1 MNYKYLSN
9 TELTAAVA
17 EYMEILIENGIAP
30 KEELIPVEKSLNRIL
45 SKAVYAKISNPNYN
59 SGAMDGLA
67 VKAQSTFNAD
77 ETNPLILEKT
87 DYLRVDT
94 GDILPKEYDA
104 VIMVEDVVDM
114 EDGKIKILN
123 AVSPWQNVRQIGE
136 DICEGEMILPSFSR
150 VTSAFIGAA
159 LSCGVTQIWAL
170 KRPVIA
176 LIPTGDEIVS
186 PFAEKKEGEI
196 FETNGYTFSALALEY
211 GCVPIRYDI
220 VKDNLDDIKQAVM
233 KAVDVSDIVCL
244 IGGSSAGRD
253 DLSASVVSQLGKV
266 VIHGLAIKPGK
277 PCVLGVVANKPVIGI
292 PGYPV
297 SGILIFRLIVK
308 KIVEVLN
315 GVKFD
320 APEIIQAELTKKI
333 VSSLK
338 YEEFVRV
345 KVGLIDGKYKAFPF
359 NKGAGAVTSLVKT
372 DGIVRIPQNFEGYN
386 EGKVT
391 DVELLRKKEEIDN
404 ALIIGGSHDPLIDE
418 IIDICRINNR
428 EMYVSS
434 SNIGSMAGL
443 MAIKRKEAHLAGIHL
458 LDEESGSYNINY
470 IKEHFSEGETA
481 LIKCVKRIQ
490 GIIVERGNPKNIKS
504 IRDLTNPDIRYVN
517 RQMGSGTR
525 ILFDFELK
533 KSDINPRSING
544 YDRVENTHIAVS
556 LAVKSRTAD
565 AGLGVYSASKIY
577 GLDFI
582 PITEEEYDFLT
593 LERFVSDKK
602 LDIFVK
608 SLKNPDFIKRIYRLG
623 GYSYDKIGDLT
634 II

>member
-1 MNYKYLSN
+1 
-9 TELTAAVA
+9 
-17 EYMEILIENGIAP
+17 
-30 KEELIPVEKSLNRIL
+30 
-45 SKAVYAKISNPNYN
+45 
-59 SGAMDGLA
+59 
-67 VKAQSTFNAD
+67 
-77 ETNPLILEKT
+77 
-87 DYLRVDT
+87 
-94 GDILPKEYDA
+94 
-104 VIMVEDVVDM
+104 
-114 EDGKIKILN
+114 
-123 AVSPWQNVRQIGE
+123 
-136 DICEGEMILPSFSR
+136 
-150 VTSAFIGAA
+150 
-159 LSCGVTQIWAL
+159 
-170 KRPVIA
+170 
-176 LIPTGDEIVS
+176 
-186 PFAEKKEGEI
+186 
-196 FETNGYTFSALALEY
+196 
-211 GCVPIRYDI
+211 
-220 VKDNLDDIKQAVM
+220 M

>member
-434 SNIGSMAGL
+434 SNIGSMAG
-443 MAIKRKEAHLAGIHL
+443 
-458 LDEESGSYNINY
+458 
-470 IKEHFSEGETA
+470 
-481 LIKCVKRIQ
+481 
-490 GIIVERGNPKNIKS
+490 
-504 IRDLTNPDIRYVN
+504 
-517 RQMGSGTR
+517 
-525 ILFDFELK
+525 
-533 KSDINPRSING
+533 
-544 YDRVENTHIAVS
+544 
-556 LAVKSRTAD
+556 
-565 AGLGVYSASKIY
+565 
-577 GLDFI
+577 
-582 PITEEEYDFLT
+582 
-593 LERFVSDKK
+593 
-602 LDIFVK
+602 
-608 SLKNPDFIKRIYRLG
+608 
-623 GYSYDKIGDLT
+623 
-634 II
+634 

>member
-1 MNYKYLSN
+1 MNYQYLSN
-9 TELTAAVA
+9 TELTTALAK
-17 EYMEILIENGIAP
+17 YMEILIENGLSP
-30 KEELIPVEKSLNRIL
+30 KEELIPVEESLNRIL
-45 SKAVYAKISNPNYN
+45 SRAVYARISNPSYN
-59 SGAMDGLA
+59 SSAMDGLA
-67 VKAQSTFNAD
+67 VKARSAFNAT
-77 ETNPLILEKT
+77 ETTPVILEKI

-94 GDILPKEYDA
+94 GDILPEEYDA
-104 VIMVEDVVDM
+104 VIMIEDVVDM

-136 DICEGEMILPSFSR
+136 DICEGEMILPSFSKI
-150 VTSAFIGAA
+150 TPAFIGAA
-159 LSCGVTQIWAL
+159 LSCGVTQIWAS

-186 PFAEKKEGEI
+186 PFAEKKDGEI
-196 FETNGYTFSALALEY
+196 FETNGYTFSSLALEY
-211 GCVPIRYDI
+211 GCVPVRYDI
-220 VKDNLDDIKQAVM
+220 VKDNLDDIKQTVI
-233 KAVDVSDIVCL
+233 KASAVSDIVCV

-253 DLSASVVSQLGKV
+253 DLSATVISQLGRV

-277 PCVLGVVANKPVIGI
+277 PCVLGIIDNKPALGI

-308 KIVEVLN
+308 KIIEILT
-315 GVKFD
+315 GAEFD
-320 APEIIQAELTKKI
+320 KPEIIQAELTKKI

-345 KVGLIDGKYKAFPF
+345 KLGLIDGKYKAFPF

-372 DGIVRIPQNFEGYN
+372 DGIIRIPQNFEGYN
-386 EGKVT
+386 EGKIT
-391 DVELLRKKEEIDN
+391 EVELLRSKKDIN
-404 ALIIGGSHDPLIDE
+404 NVLIIGGSHDPLIDE
-418 IIDICRINNR
+418 IIDICRINYRN
-428 EMYVSS
+428 MYVSS

-443 MAIKRKEAHLAGIHL
+443 IAIKRNEAHLAGIHL
-458 LDEESGSYNINY
+458 LDEETGSYNISY
-470 IKEHFSEGETA
+470 IKKYFPDRKTV

-490 GIIVERGNPKNIKS
+490 GIIVEKGNPKNIKT
-504 IRDLTNPDIRYVN
+504 IKDLTNPDIRYVD

-525 ILFDFELK
+525 ILFDFELQK
-533 KSDINPRSING
+533 NSINPRLING

-556 LAVKSRTAD
+556 LAIKSRTAD

-582 PITEEEYDFLT
+582 PIAEEEYDFLT
-593 LERFVSDKK
+593 LERFISDEK
-602 LDIFVK
+602 LDKFVK
-608 SLKNPDFIKRIYRLG
+608 SLKNPDFIKRIDDLG
-623 GYSYDKIGDLT
+623 GYSYDKIGDFS